1 MRDIFKKLN
10 SKQGASFLIALVY
23 FLVAMVVAG
32 LIIASAVT
40 NSSRIQNREG
50 DEQAYLIAS
59 SAAQLMK
66 EDIKSMECVLTKE
79 GAKDS
84 GGTWSLSQESDSK
97 YFLSAYV
104 NKYVPD
110 ICNGNVGSADGSSDG
125 SSDGST
131 SDSEAGSNVAADAQI
146 YTFSFAESTDKPE
159 DTSVRAVARIRG
171 GASSDEDSYTIDCLI
186 EGICRE
192 RKYYMTL
199 TATASKTDV
208 TNKVVEHDNQKQT
221 DGSYDDKT
229 TTKKTRTIKWSG
241 CSITKGDSK
250 KMKSL
255 LASLT

>member
-66 EDIKSMECVLTKE
+66 EDLKSMECVLTKE

-84 GGTWSLSQESDSK
+84 GTWNLSQASDAN

-208 TNKVVEHDNQKQT
+208 TNKAVEHDNQKQD
-221 DGSYDDKT
+221 DGSYGDKT